1 MAAKGVEAQKVTIGV
16 RPEHMELTQ
25 REGQMIQATVDV
37 SEMMGSHINVHIR
50 VQEKEG
56 VMIVDTQGNS
66 NRNFRMGETIQF
78 TFEPAVIHVF
88 DAEGKNLEVKKEL

>member
-1 MAAKGVEAQKVTIGV
+1 MNWLKKNW
-16 RPEHMELTQ
+16 L
-25 REGQMIQATVDV
+25 V

-66 NRNFRMGETIQF
+66 NRNFRMGETIHF

>member
-1 MAAKGVEAQKVTIGV
+1 MMNFFDGELIKDGVKYYVELNGVKLNFHLKRKRRWLRRRRGTKVTIGV

-50 VQEKEG
+50 VQEKK
-56 VMIVDTQGNS
+56 VS
-66 NRNFRMGETIQF
+66 
-78 TFEPAVIHVF
+78 
-88 DAEGKNLEVKKEL
+88 